1 MMYIYIFYVTGTD
14 CTVYLSRY
22 VALNDTN
29 TSTSVCHGVL
39 LRNFTSNIQQ
49 VKRII
54 KKVSIAPSRFQLCER
69 QVLATNESTW
79 YEVKAC
85 VNVSS
90 MILDAAS
97 TFGEVNTNGKISR
110 IKNARLSACKWATTS
125 VLLWIPNARH
135 IGSSVP
141 WQTAKGT
148 RQTKNKLTG
157 GWLSEFSSIFTG
169 HNSLSIEYIC
179 SIYIYIYTRYG
190 TYIE

>member
-1 MMYIYIFYVTGTD
+1 MIYIYIFYVTGTD

-54 KKVSIAPSRFQLCER
+54 KKVSIAPSRFQLCEKAGLSNKR
-69 QVLATNESTW
+69 INMIWSESLCERFLRWFLMPLAHSERWTQMA
-79 YEVKAC
+79 K
-85 VNVSS
+85 
-90 MILDAAS
+90 
-97 TFGEVNTNGKISR
+97 FRG

-148 RQTKNKLTG
+148 RQTQNKLTG

-169 HNSLSIEYIC
+169 TIVYL
-179 SIYIYIYTRYG
+179 
-190 TYIE
+190 